1 MDSFFGGSAPSA
13 KFSKIGDEIEGEI
26 VDVLAQ
32 QQQRSFKPDGLGDL
46 LYWDDGKPR
55 MQLPVCIQTEQ
66 RDPAIEDDDGVRT
79 VYLKKALKK
88 AVGEAMKKVGHRGD
102 PVIGDWLKI
111 QFYAEEENG
120 TPNPTKQYR
129 AKYTKAVKSADVWD
143 DEPVKSAASAGKT
156 QKAADDD
163 APW

>member
-13 KFSKIGDEIEGEI
+13 RFSNIGDSVEGEI

-32 QQQRSFKPDGLGDL
+32 QQQRAFKPDGLGDL
-46 LYWDDGKPR
+46 LVWDDGKPR

-66 RDPAIEDDDGVRT
+66 RDPSIEDDDGVRT

-88 AVGEAMKKVGHRGD
+88 AVGEAMKKAGHRGD
-102 PVIGDWLKI
+102 PAIGDKLLI

-129 AKYTKAVKSADVWD
+129 AKYTKAPKSDDAW
-143 DEPVKSAASAGKT
+143 DEPVKAAAPAAKT